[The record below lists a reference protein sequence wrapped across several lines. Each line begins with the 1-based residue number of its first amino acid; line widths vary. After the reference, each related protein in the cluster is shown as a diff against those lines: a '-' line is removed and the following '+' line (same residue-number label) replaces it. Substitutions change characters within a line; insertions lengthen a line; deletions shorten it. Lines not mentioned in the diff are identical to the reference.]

1 MLLLSGRAAI
11 ERALTTDMD
20 AKLRLLLAERIEQ
33 LTEEVLD
40 GTDYLIVEPGDTE
53 EDILLHVGFSPLI
66 EPIDGARFGEAG
78 FHPHWDYLADRG
90 DWFEMIVSVNTNF
103 AYVLLI
109 ADADGTLTLLR
120 RMCRLYEA
128 G

>member
-20 AKLRLLLAERIEQ
+20 AKLRLLLAERLEG
-33 LTEEVLD
+33 LTDEVLD
-40 GTDYLIVEPGDTE
+40 CTDYLIVEPGDTE
-53 EDILLHVGFSPLI
+53 EDIMCHVGFSPLI
-66 EPIDGARFGEAG
+66 EPINGARFGEAG

-90 DWFEMIVSVNTNF
+90 GWFELIVSVNANF

-109 ADADGTLTLLR
+109 ADADGTLAPLR
-120 RMCRLYEA
+120 AMCSLYVLD
-128 G
+128 